1 MHLLKQIIFQARQR
15 EDDPAVATTAAVIS
29 YRTLSK
35 AIEAAVEQLQGLGL
49 ERGAVVKIAVAHPLH
64 QLYLVIASGLLGL
77 TTASILG
84 GVGMTGGG
92 PPAAMLLTDGE
103 APLGAAA
110 ASARVHDGW
119 FATDPRTAPDYVAL
133 LELPGYQSPDT
144 LARLVFSS
152 GTTGYPK
159 CVGLT
164 AEMFERRLLENA
176 LKLASGSYQR
186 GAVLN
191 LMDMSTTG
199 GSQSAISALAAGGLL
214 CVARGPVAAIE
225 MIRLFQIQRLLASTG
240 QLQGL
245 LELLRGKSA
254 LTSLRVVIV
263 SGSRMP
269 IRTLIEA
276 QVKLCPDVM
285 CCYGSTEMGILTTGI
300 SPVLQR
306 AEGTVG
312 YVLPGVELQIV
323 DEAGVPLPPGTL
335 GVLRARSPNMAFYVD
350 ENGRRVGAAQDD
362 GWLYPGD
369 LARFE
374 ADGSVVIA
382 GRTGDVINHG
392 GVITAP
398 EFIEEAFRRDPA
410 ISDVAAVG
418 VATPAGIDQI
428 WVAVV
433 AATPLDLAA
442 VLAHGRSLL
451 REKAPD
457 RVFQV
462 GAIPRNANAKIQRGV
477 LRDQLLAHAAGAPNK
492 GP

>member
-15 EDDPAVATTAAVIS
+15 EDDPAVATSAAVIS

-35 AIEAAVEQLQGLGL
+35 SIGAAVGRLQGLGL
-49 ERGAVVKIAVAHPLH
+49 PPGAVVKIDVAHPLH
-64 QLYLVIASGLLGL
+64 PLYLIIASGLLGL

-103 APLGAAA
+103 APAGAAA
-110 ASARVHDGW
+110 ASARVDDGW
-119 FATDPRTAPDYVAL
+119 FATDPRVAPDYAAL
-133 LELPGYQSPDT
+133 LALPGYTGPDT
-144 LARLVFSS
+144 LARLLFSS

-164 AEMFERRLLENA
+164 AATLERRVLENA
-176 LKLASGSYQR
+176 LSLTGGSSPR
-186 GAVLN
+186 GATLN
-191 LMDMSTTG
+191 LMGMSTIG
-199 GSQSAISALAAGGLL
+199 GSQSAINVLAGGGLF
-214 CVARGPVAAIE
+214 CFAPGPAAAIE
-225 MIRLFQIQRLLASTG
+225 MIRLFQVQRLIASTG
-240 QLQGL
+240 QLQSL

-254 LTSLRVVIV
+254 LTSLRTVIV

-269 IRTLIEA
+269 IRTLVEA
-276 QVKLCPDVM
+276 QVKLCPDIW
-285 CCYGSTEMGILTTGI
+285 CGYGSTEIGLLTIGLG
-300 SPVLQR
+300 PVLQR
-306 AEGTVG
+306 AEGAVG
-312 YVLPGVELQIV
+312 YVTPGVELEIV
-323 DEAGVPLPPGTL
+323 DEAGGPVPPGTL
-335 GVLRARSPNMAFYVD
+335 GVLRARAPNMAFYVD
-350 ENGRRVGAAQDD
+350 EDGKRVDATQDD

-369 LARFE
+369 LARVE

-398 EFIEEAFRRDPA
+398 EVIEEAFRRDPA

-418 VATPAGIDQI
+418 VATPAGIDEI

-433 AATPLDLAA
+433 AATPLDLTQ
-442 VLAHGRSLL
+442 LLNQGRSLL

-457 RVFQV
+457 RVFQI

-477 LRDQLLAHAAGAPNK
+477 LRDQLLAHAGGTPKAP
-492 GP
+492 